1 MPIHVDI
8 RINDENV
15 RTVHIG
21 REQDLVGKDEVHQY
35 RITTG
40 TVSTRADWWDPDSV
54 TFEHKYSDG
63 VEVCVARGLEA
74 LYGQQDS

>member
-40 TVSTRADWWDPDSV
+40 TINTRADWWDLDSV

-63 VEVCVARGLEA
+63 VEVCVRKGLEA
-74 LYGQQDS
+74 LYG

>member
-21 REQDLVGKDEVHQY
+21 REDDFSGNDGIHKY

-40 TVSTRADWWDPDSV
+40 TINTRVDWWDPDSV

-63 VEVCVARGLEA
+63 VEVCVAKGLEA
-74 LYGQQDS
+74 LYGK